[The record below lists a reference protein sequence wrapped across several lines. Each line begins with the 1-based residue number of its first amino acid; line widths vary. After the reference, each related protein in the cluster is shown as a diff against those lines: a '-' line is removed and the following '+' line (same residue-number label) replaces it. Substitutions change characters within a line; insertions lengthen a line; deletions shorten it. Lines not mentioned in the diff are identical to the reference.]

1 MAGTPQRASDDA
13 LTIGAVENT
22 VKILE
27 AVKELDGARNVDIA
41 DYTGL
46 SKASVHKHLNTH
58 ERAGFITAND
68 GVYQLGFR
76 FLDIGEWVR
85 ERIQGKEYIQNALD
99 KLVEE
104 TNEISS
110 FILEENGQ
118 AVIVYRRQGREG
130 VNTQSRSGKRRPMN
144 QNAAGKAIL
153 AHRSDEFVEEV
164 IQRHG
169 LPRYTEFTITDRE
182 RFYDE
187 LETVRE
193 RGFAF
198 NEEESSLG
206 IHAVSVPVITDGEV
220 RGACSVLG
228 PKRRLS
234 GEYFRED
241 IPDLLLTISNELALN
256 LKNA

>member
-1 MAGTPQRASDDA
+1 MAGTPQRASKDA

-27 AVKELDGARNVDIA
+27 AIKELDGARNVDIV
-41 DYTGL
+41 DYTGM

-58 ERAGFITAND
+58 KRAGFIREED
-68 GVYQLGFR
+68 GVYHLGFR

-85 ERIQGKEYIQNALD
+85 ARIQGKEYIQSALD

-104 TNEISS
+104 TNEIAH
-110 FILEENGQ
+110 FMMEEHGQ
-118 AVIVYRRQGREG
+118 AAIVYRRQGREG
-130 VNTQSRSGKRRPMN
+130 VNTQSRSGKRLPMN
-144 QNAAGKAIL
+144 QNAAGKAML
-153 AHRSDEFVEEV
+153 AHSSDSFVESV

-169 LPRYTEFTITDRE
+169 LPKSTEFTITDRD
-182 RFYDE
+182 RFYEE
-187 LETVRE
+187 LAAIRD

>member
-1 MAGTPQRASDDA
+1 MARPTQRAPDDA

-22 VKILE
+22 VEILE
-27 AVKELDGARNVDIA
+27 AIKELDGARNVDIVE
-41 DYTGL
+41 YTGM
-46 SKASVHKHLNTH
+46 SKASVHKHLKTH
-58 ERAGFITAND
+58 QRAGFITEDD

-85 ERIQGKEYIQNALD
+85 ERIQGKAYIQSALD

-169 LPRYTEFTITDRE
+169 LPRYTEYTITDRE
-182 RFYDE
+182 RFFDE

-206 IHAVSVPVITDGEV
+206 IHAVSVPVLTNGEV

-234 GEYFRED
+234 GEYFREE

>member
-1 MAGTPQRASDDA
+1 MAETTNRAGKKGLA
-13 LTIGAVENT
+13 IGAVENT
-22 VKILE
+22 FEILE
-27 AVKELDGARNVDIA
+27 AIQALDGARNIDIA
-41 DYTGL
+41 EYTGM

-58 ERAGFITAND
+58 QEAGFITEED

-85 ERIQGKEYIQNALD
+85 ERIQGKAYIQTALD

-104 TNEISS
+104 TNEIAH
-110 FILEENGQ
+110 FMMEEHGQ
-118 AVIVYRRQGREG
+118 AAIVYRRQGREG
-130 VNTQSRSGKRRPMN
+130 VNTQSRSGKRLPMN
-144 QNAAGKAIL
+144 QNAAGKAML
-153 AHRSDEFVEEV
+153 AHRSDSFVEAV
-164 IQRHG
+164 IERHG
-169 LPRYTEFTITDRE
+169 LPKSTEYTITDRD
-182 RFYDE
+182 RFYEE
-187 LETVRE
+187 LATIRE
-193 RGFAF
+193 RGYAF

-206 IHAVSVPVITDGEV
+206 IHAVSVPVLTDGEV

-234 GEYFRED
+234 GEYFREE